1 MQTLW
6 QDLRYGARM
15 LLRRPGLTLI
25 AVVTLA
31 IGIGLNTALFSV
43 VNSILLRQLP
53 FHEPERLMQ
62 VWETW
67 PAEEAQ
73 SGTVSP
79 NNLLDWRAQARSFA
93 ALSGYSIWLFTLT
106 GTNEP
111 TEIPGLKVTA
121 NYFASLGVAPQLG
134 RTFLPEEER
143 PGGAQ
148 SVVISHDFWQSR
160 FGGRSDAIGQKLRLD
175 GGAYTVIGVLRPDF
189 RQTEFRAGYRAEV
202 WVPMELDPAA
212 SLRGNHSLR
221 VIGRLQPGV
230 TEGQAQTEMSA
241 IAGRLA
247 QTYPA
252 TNAGRGVRLVP
263 MLEEVTGNVRRVLWQ
278 LQFATVL
285 VLLIACGNIAN
296 LLLARVAERE
306 KELAIRAALGAG
318 RWRIARLLLAEGAA
332 LAALGGALGALL
344 AKWSLDALVA
354 LAPKTIPR
362 LDEIALDGRALTFTL
377 LTSMATALLF
387 GLAPAW
393 QAGRVNLNGALKE
406 AGRGATRG
414 HGLRGALVVAE
425 VALTLVLLAGA
436 GLLVRSLVQMQ
447 RVDLGFN
454 TERLLTMRVSLLDSK
469 YPERRLV
476 AGFYQQLLARVMRMP
491 GVQSAAA
498 TSNPPLI
505 KLSDN
510 WISFFLEG
518 QPADPG
524 RAPTAK
530 YALVSPDFFRTM
542 EIPLRAGRDFNEH
555 DTHETTQVAV
565 VNEYLARRHFPNTD
579 PLGKRLLVGRTTRE
593 IVGVVGNVRHESPEG
608 EEAEKLYVP
617 LDQSPRTTLLLMA
630 RTATEPESLAVS
642 IQQTV
647 WRQDPDAAVSNVATM
662 ETALGEAVARPRF
675 NASLF
680 GLFAVVALILAAI
693 GLFGVMSYTVT
704 QSTREIGVRMA
715 LGAQARD
722 VLKLVV
728 GQGLAL
734 TIAGLVLGLIG
745 AWGLTRL
752 MKNLLY
758 GVTATDP
765 LTFICVSVLLVFIAL
780 LACYI
785 PARRAT
791 KVDPMVALR
800 RD

>member
-1 MQTLW
+1 
-6 QDLRYGARM
+6 
-15 LLRRPGLTLI
+15 
-25 AVVTLA
+25 
-31 IGIGLNTALFSV
+31 
-43 VNSILLRQLP
+43 
-53 FHEPERLMQ
+53 
-62 VWETW
+62 
-67 PAEEAQ
+67 
-73 SGTVSP
+73 
-79 NNLLDWRAQARSFA
+79 
-93 ALSGYSIWLFTLT
+93 
-106 GTNEP
+106 
-111 TEIPGLKVTA
+111 
-121 NYFASLGVAPQLG
+121 
-134 RTFLPEEER
+134 
-143 PGGAQ
+143 
-148 SVVISHDFWQSR
+148 
-160 FGGRSDAIGQKLRLD
+160 
-175 GGAYTVIGVLRPDF
+175 
-189 RQTEFRAGYRAEV
+189 
-202 WVPMELDPAA
+202 
-212 SLRGNHSLR
+212 
-221 VIGRLQPGV
+221 
-230 TEGQAQTEMSA
+230 
-241 IAGRLA
+241 
-247 QTYPA
+247 
-252 TNAGRGVRLVP
+252 
-263 MLEEVTGNVRRVLWQ
+263 
-278 LQFATVL
+278 
-285 VLLIACGNIAN
+285 
-296 LLLARVAERE
+296 
-306 KELAIRAALGAG
+306 
-318 RWRIARLLLAEGAA
+318 
-332 LAALGGALGALL
+332 
-344 AKWSLDALVA
+344 
-354 LAPKTIPR
+354 
-362 LDEIALDGRALTFTL
+362 
-377 LTSMATALLF
+377 
-387 GLAPAW
+387 
-393 QAGRVNLNGALKE
+393 
-406 AGRGATRG
+406 
-414 HGLRGALVVAE
+414 
-425 VALTLVLLAGA
+425 
-436 GLLVRSLVQMQ
+436 VRSLVQMQ
-447 RVDLGFN
+447 RVDLGFH

-469 YPERRLV
+469 YPERRQV
-476 AGFYQQLLARVMRMP
+476 ADFYQQLLARVMRLP

-530 YALVSPDFFRTM
+530 YALVSPNFFRTM
-542 EIPLRAGRDFNEH
+542 EIPLRAGRVFNEH

-565 VNEYLARRHFPNTD
+565 VNEYLARRHFPKAD

-617 LDQSPRTTLLLMA
+617 LAQSPRTTLLLMA

-662 ETALGEAVARPRF
+662 ETALGESVARPRF

-715 LGAQARD
+715 LGAQTRD

-765 LTFICVSVLLVFIAL
+765 LTFICVSILLVFIAL

>member
-31 IGIGLNTALFSV
+31 IGIGLNTALFSI

-67 PAEEAQ
+67 SAEEAQ

-121 NYFASLGVAPQLG
+121 NFFAALGVTPQLG

-160 FGGRSDAIGQKLRLD
+160 FGGRADAIGRKLRLD
-175 GGAYTVIGVLRPDF
+175 DGTYTVIGVLRPDF

-230 TEGQAQTEMSA
+230 TEAQAQTEMSA

-393 QAGRVNLNGALKE
+393 QAGRVNLNGTLKE

-447 RVDLGFN
+447 RVDLGFH

-469 YPERRLV
+469 YPERRQV
-476 AGFYQQLLARVMRMP
+476 ADFYQQLLARVMRLP

-565 VNEYLARRHFPNTD
+565 VNEYLARRHFPKAD

-593 IVGVVGNVRHESPEG
+593 IVGVVGNLRHESPEG

-617 LDQSPRTTLLLMA
+617 LAQSPRTTLLLMA

-662 ETALGEAVARPRF
+662 ETALGESVARPRF

-715 LGAQARD
+715 LGAQTRD

-734 TIAGLVLGLIG
+734 TITGLVLGLIG

>member
-1 MQTLW
+1 MRTFW

-15 LLRRPGLTLI
+15 LLRRPGFTLI

-43 VNSILLRQLP
+43 VNSILLSPLP
-53 FHEPERLMQ
+53 FHEPARLMQ

-67 PAEEAQ
+67 PAEEAH
-73 SGTVSP
+73 SGTASP
-79 NNLLDWRAQARSFA
+79 NNLLDWRAQTHSFE

-121 NYFASLGVAPQLG
+121 NFFTALGVTPQLG

-148 SVVISHDFWQSR
+148 SVVISHDFWRSR
-160 FGGRSDAIGQKLRLD
+160 FGGRADVIGQKLRLD
-175 GGAYTVIGVLRPDF
+175 DGAYTVTGVLRPDF

-202 WVPMELDPAA
+202 WVPLELDPAA
-212 SLRGNHSLR
+212 ALRGSHSLR
-221 VIGRLQPGV
+221 VIGRLRPGV
-230 TEGQAQTEMSA
+230 TEAQAQTEMSA
-241 IAGRLA
+241 IAERLA
-247 QTYPA
+247 QAYPA
-252 TNAGRGVRLVP
+252 TNSGRGVRLVP
-263 MLEEVTGNVRRVLWQ
+263 MLEQVTGNVRRVLWQ
-278 LQFATVL
+278 LQCATVL
-285 VLLIACGNIAN
+285 VLLICCANIAN

-306 KELAIRAALGAG
+306 KELAIRTALGAG
-318 RWRIARLLLAEGAA
+318 RWRIARLLLSEGAA

-344 AKWSLDALVA
+344 AKWALDALA
-354 LAPKTIPR
+354 SLAPKTIPR
-362 LDEIALDGRALTFTL
+362 LDEIALDARALTFAL
-377 LTSMATALLF
+377 LTSLATALIF

-393 QAGRVNLNGALKE
+393 QAARVNLNNTLKE
-406 AGRGATRG
+406 TGRGAARG
-414 HGLRGALVVAE
+414 QGMRGALVVAE
-425 VALTLVLLAGA
+425 VVLTLVLLAGA
-436 GLLVRSLVQMQ
+436 GLLLRSLVEMQ

-454 TERLLTMRVSLLDSK
+454 PERLLTMRVSLLDSK
-469 YPERRLV
+469 YPERRQ
-476 AGFYQQLLARVMRMP
+476 AADFYQQLLAEITRLP
-491 GVQSAAA
+491 GAQSAAV

-510 WISFFLEG
+510 WMRFFLEG
-518 QPADPG
+518 QPVDPG
-524 RAPTAK
+524 RAPSAK
-530 YALVSPDFFRTM
+530 YATVSPDFFRTM
-542 EIPLRAGRDFNEH
+542 EIPLRAGRVFNER
-555 DTHETTQVAV
+555 DTRDTTQVAV
-565 VNEYLARRHFPNTD
+565 INEYLARRHFPNTD
-579 PLGKRLLVGRTTRE
+579 PLGKRLLVGRATRE

-617 LDQSPRTTLLLMA
+617 HAQSPRTTLLLLA
-630 RTATEPESLAVS
+630 RTTAEPESLAAA

-647 WRQDPDAAVSNVATM
+647 WRQDPDAAVSNLATM
-662 ETALGEAVARPRF
+662 ETALGEAIARPRF

-680 GLFAVVALILAAI
+680 GLFAAVALILAAI

-704 QSTREIGVRMA
+704 QSTREIGIRMA

-734 TIAGLVLGLIG
+734 TFAGLVLGLIG
-745 AWGLTRL
+745 ALGVTRL

-758 GVTATDP
+758 GVTAADP
-765 LTFICVSVLLVFIAL
+765 LTFICVSLLLVLIAL

-785 PARRAT
+785 PAQRAT
-791 KVDPMVALR
+791 KVDPMIALR
-800 RD
+800 NE